1 MKALILVG
9 GQGKRLWPKTENIPK
24 PMVQVFGKPIVCYQI
39 EWLKKYGLEEI
50 IFLTGY
56 RDDSF
61 REYFGHGDS
70 YGMTI
75 KYSHEKSP
83 LGRGGAIKNAINK
96 FNLHNENL
104 IITNGDVLTDFS
116 LERMMKFHLKNDV
129 LVTLMSVPY
138 KSQFGI
144 VKIDD
149 NDNVIEFSEKI
160 RFPFWINAGIYISS
174 PNFFNYL
181 PEKGDHEVETFPNL
195 SNLNQLKA
203 FRTTENWISIDTMK
217 DLDDCEKFV
226 KSYF

>member
-70 YGMTI
+70 YGITI

-96 FNLHNENL
+96 FNLHNSN
-104 IITNGDVLTDFS
+104 I
-116 LERMMKFHLKNDV
+116 
-129 LVTLMSVPY
+129 Y
-138 KSQFGI
+138 K
-144 VKIDD
+144 
-149 NDNVIEFSEKI
+149 
-160 RFPFWINAGIYISS
+160 
-174 PNFFNYL
+174 
-181 PEKGDHEVETFPNL
+181 T
-195 SNLNQLKA
+195 
-203 FRTTENWISIDTMK
+203 
-217 DLDDCEKFV
+217 
-226 KSYF
+226 